1 MLRRQRNLVKIMYK
15 TSKYDVNVQHDHPS
29 MDLRSKPK
37 VKLKNKFTNITKVY
51 NSPLYLGTNY
61 LLPYKMKKTESNS
74 KWTLTNTNGM
84 HNYLY
89 V

>member
-37 VKLKNKFTNITKVY
+37 VKLKNKLILQRSIIRLGI
-51 NSPLYLGTNY
+51 SPYF
-61 LLPYKMKKTESNS
+61 
-74 KWTLTNTNGM
+74 
-84 HNYLY
+84 
-89 V
+89 